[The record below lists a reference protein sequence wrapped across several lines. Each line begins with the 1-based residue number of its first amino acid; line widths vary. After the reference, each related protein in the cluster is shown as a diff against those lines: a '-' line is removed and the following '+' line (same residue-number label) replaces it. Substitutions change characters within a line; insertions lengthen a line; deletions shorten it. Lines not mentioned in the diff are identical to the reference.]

1 MIAAILILS
10 GVSIALF
17 LILLA
22 AMSRIKL
29 LDNELLYFRDLWIE
43 KQAGL
48 EQMLRDGAI
57 DMNKVEPIGHWECG
71 KFIRT
76 DGGIYAEKK

>member
-1 MIAAILILS
+1 MIIAILILS
-10 GVSIALF
+10 GVSIVLF
-17 LILLA
+17 AIILV
-22 AMSRIKL
+22 AMARVKM
-29 LDNELLYFRDLWIE
+29 LDNEVLYFRDLWIE
-43 KQAGL
+43 KQAEL

-57 DMNKVEPIGHWECG
+57 DMSKLEPVGYWQDG